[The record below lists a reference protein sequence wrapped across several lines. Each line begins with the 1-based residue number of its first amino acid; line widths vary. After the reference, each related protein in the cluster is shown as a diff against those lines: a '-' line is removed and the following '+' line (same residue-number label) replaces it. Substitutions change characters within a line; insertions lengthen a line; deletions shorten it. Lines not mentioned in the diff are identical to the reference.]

1 MKIAHFFN
9 NNKFVDKHIKKYI
22 ECDFE
27 NDFFYLNNENNY
39 SGSHKDKVVYLPPES
54 EAYNSIINRI
64 ETYDIVILYYL
75 NTDKFRLIEAIKHS
89 KVKIIWS
96 FYGAELYSLPSIRLK
111 MLSENTQLVLKDEL
125 SKSNSESIKNVFR
138 WLLSPFRN
146 KRTNHQWIKK
156 SCKRIDYFLWYN
168 EFEYELLNKHM
179 GQILPTFMEAPLNNA
194 LDKVEP
200 DPNKENSL
208 LIGNSASY
216 YNNHLDALDILAT
229 NGYKGKVSLP
239 FSYLKNDNYVALI
252 EKYAVRSGL
261 AFKIIDEF
269 MNYAEYIKFINR
281 HKAAVYPSY
290 RQMGLGNIFIGIRC
304 GLKIYLSD
312 KNPTLKWLREKGMKI
327 YSMEQDLSNDL
338 IKHNL
343 TLEPAHVA
351 LNNNIYT
358 SMVSAKQDKLLFNQF
373 RNMIK

>member
-168 EFEYELLNKHM
+168 EFEYEILNKYM

-200 DPNKENSL
+200 EPNKENSL

-229 NGYKGKVSLP
+229 NRYKGKVSLP

-252 EKYAVRSGL
+252 EKYALRSGL

-269 MNYAEYIKFINR
+269 MTYSEYITFINR

-312 KNPTLKWLREKGMKI
+312 KNPTLKWLKEKGMKI
-327 YSMEQDLSNDL
+327 YSMEQDLSSDL
-338 IKHNL
+338 IKNNL
-343 TLEPAHVA
+343 ALEPAHIA
-351 LNNNIYT
+351 LNNKIYT
-358 SMVSAKQDKLLFNQF
+358 SMVSAKQDKLLFNKF
-373 RNMIK
+373 KGIIE

>member
-200 DPNKENSL
+200 EPNKENSL

-229 NGYKGKVSLP
+229 NRYKGKVSLP

-252 EKYAVRSGL
+252 EKYALRSGL

-269 MNYAEYIKFINR
+269 MTYAEYITFINR

-312 KNPTLKWLREKGMKI
+312 KNPTLKWLKEKGMKI
-327 YSMEQDLSNDL
+327 YSMEQDLSSDL
-338 IKHNL
+338 IKNNL
-343 TLEPAHVA
+343 ALEPAHIA
-351 LNNNIYT
+351 LNNKIYT
-358 SMVSAKQDKLLFNQF
+358 SMVSAKQDKLLFNKF
-373 RNMIK
+373 KGIIE

>member
-75 NTDKFRLIEAIKHS
+75 NSDKFRLIEAIKDS

-96 FYGAELYSLPSIRLK
+96 FYGAEIYGLPEFRQHT
-111 MLSENTQLVLKDEL
+111 LSEKTQKALKRISYKINFAKL
-125 SKSNSESIKNVFR
+125 RMLIGRYLNKFKKKKTKIH
-138 WLLSPFRN
+138 WLQR
-146 KRTNHQWIKK
+146 
-156 SCKRIDYFLWYN
+156 SCQRIDYFLWYN

-200 DPNKENSL
+200 EPNKENSL

-229 NGYKGKVSLP
+229 NRYKGKVSLP

-252 EKYAVRSGL
+252 EKYALRSGL

-269 MNYAEYIKFINR
+269 MTYAEYITFINR

-338 IKHNL
+338 IKNNL
-343 TLEPAHVA
+343 ALEPAHIA
-351 LNNNIYT
+351 LNNKIYT
-358 SMVSAKQDKLLFNQF
+358 SMVSAEQDKLLFNQF
-373 RNMIK
+373 RNIIK

>member
-9 NNKFVDKHIKKYI
+9 NNKFVDKHIIKYI

-39 SGSHKDKVVYLPPES
+39 SGSHKGKVVYLPPES

-75 NTDKFRLIEAIKHS
+75 NSDKFKLIEAIKHS

-125 SKSNSESIKNVFR
+125 SKSNSESIKDVFR

-168 EFEYELLNKHM
+168 EFEYEILNKYM

-194 LDKVEP
+194 LNEVEP

-229 NGYKGKVSLP
+229 NRYKGKVSLP

-252 EKYAVRSGL
+252 EKYALRSGL

-269 MNYAEYIKFINR
+269 MTYSEYITFINR

-312 KNPTLKWLREKGMKI
+312 KNPSLKWLREKGMKI

-338 IKHNL
+338 IKNNL
-343 TLEPAHVA
+343 TLEPAHIA
-351 LNNNIYT
+351 LNNKIYT